1 VTGGVSM
8 PNIDQN
14 IGERLACVYIDD
26 TDIHEEEDTRLPF
39 GHVLSDGVSP
49 GVVAAGIARDQPQVR

>member
-1 VTGGVSM
+1 M